1 LIADALEQD
10 AWLQKILQLYDTS
23 CVRHAFMT
31 VGPTGAG
38 KSVIIKVLTNAL
50 TNRSLKWAETK
61 GSEKETWSIQRL
73 NTRAIPSNQIYG

>member
-1 LIADALEQD
+1 
-10 AWLQKILQLYDTS
+10 
-23 CVRHAFMT
+23 MT

-61 GSEKETWSIQRL
+61 ANSEKETWQIQRL